1 MAILTQL
8 SLTEVA
14 DLRAEADAFE
24 NHANELKSL
33 TDTMFEIVDGTAAVW
48 SGSAHDQF
56 VAKFDGLQDEMQY
69 LYQMV
74 DEYHTDLIEIASNY
88 ETAESDNDSI
98 SQALSS
104 DIDLV

>member
-8 SLTEVA
+8 SITEVA

-24 NHANELKSL
+24 GHATELKAL
-33 TDTMFEIVDGTAAVW
+33 TDSMFDIVDGTAAVW

-56 VAKFDGLQDEMQY
+56 VARFDGLRDEMDY
-69 LYQMV
+69 LYRTV
-74 DEYHTDLIEIASNY
+74 EEYHTDLVEIASNY
-88 ETAESDNDSI
+88 EAAESDNDSI
-98 SQALSS
+98 SQSLSS

>member
-56 VAKFDGLQDEMQY
+56 VAKFDGLQDEMQF
-69 LYQMV
+69 LFQTV
-74 DEYHTDLIEIASNY
+74 EEYHTDLVEIASNY
-88 ETAESDNDSI
+88 EAAESDNDSI
-98 SQALSS
+98 TQSLTS
-104 DIDLV
+104 DVDLV